1 MRSARPLSRSYGLA
15 QANRNKRVI
24 TAGWPVCVLRGPRLN
39 ADTAQ
44 QLTGTTVG
52 STYAALNGLTD
63 AGVLE
68 VLSQNKRHRIW
79 AATDVLAELDA
90 LSAAIGRRSTHPQA

>member
-1 MRSARPLSRSYGLA
+1 MRSARPLSRSYGFA

-44 QLTGTTVG
+44 QLTGTT
-52 STYAALNGLTD
+52 YAALNGLTD

-68 VLSQNKRHRIW
+68 VLSQNKRNRIW